1 MQNYWI
7 SDINYAHIRL
17 ENQTRIGYKH
27 ETVDLRVLGNQII
40 CINKGLSIYNQKK
53 MQYFM
58 KFKFTYEIYINS

>member
-27 ETVDLRVLGNQII
+27 EPVDLRVLGNQII
-40 CINKGLSIYNQKK
+40 CKNKRLSIYNQKK